1 MKKAILVVFFLFVS
15 LTSFSFAEVK
25 ENTVIKK
32 QTETNYVFRKFAKA
46 MGIVVFSGFM
56 LYSVLKI
63 VKNVK
68 SLKEPA
74 NIIEKTKRTE
84 TMLSNAK
91 DMDEAL
97 NNFII
102 RTKDTI

>member
-1 MKKAILVVFFLFVS
+1 MKKTILVVFFLFFS
-15 LTSFSFAEVK
+15 LTSF
-25 ENTVIKK
+25 VI
-32 QTETNYVFRKFAKA
+32 
-46 MGIVVFSGFM
+46 
-56 LYSVLKI
+56 YSILKI

-74 NIIEKTKRTE
+74 NIIEKTKKTE

>member
-1 MKKAILVVFFLFVS
+1 MKKAILIVFFLFVS

-25 ENTVIKK
+25 ENTVVKK
-32 QTETNYVFRKFAKA
+32 QTETNYVFKKFAKA
-46 MGIVVFSGFM
+46 MGGVVFSGFII
-56 LYSVLKI
+56 YIILKI

-68 SLKEPA
+68 SLKEHA
-74 NIIEKTKRTE
+74 NIIEKTKKTE

>member
-1 MKKAILVVFFLFVS
+1 MKKIILIIFFLFIT

-25 ENTVIKK
+25 ENTIIKK
-32 QTETNYVFRKFAKA
+32 QTETNYVFKKFAKA
-46 MGIVVFSGFM
+46 MGGVIFSGFII
-56 LYSVLKI
+56 YSLLKI
-63 VKNVK
+63 IKNIK
-68 SLKEPA
+68 SLKEPI
-74 NIIEKTKRTE
+74 NIIEKTKKTE

>member
-1 MKKAILVVFFLFVS
+1 MKKAILIVFFLFVS

-25 ENTVIKK
+25 ENTVVKK
-32 QTETNYVFRKFAKA
+32 QTETNYVFKKFAKA
-46 MGIVVFSGFM
+46 MGGVVFSGFII
-56 LYSVLKI
+56 YSILKI

-68 SLKEPA
+68 SLKEPV
-74 NIIEKTKRTE
+74 NIIEKTKKTE

-91 DMDEAL
+91 DMDEAS